1 MKRGNHVGLVKIYY
15 EPDWVGRSN
24 VVNCK
29 LFYSEYD
36 RDLNFSMVNPLHI
49 CHKITG
55 LGAFCDEFNTYDKI
69 CGFYSFI
76 NVLDRG
82 LLALTN
88 QSTLLLK

>member
-1 MKRGNHVGLVKIYY
+1 MKIYY

-29 LFYSEYD
+29 LFSSEYD

-49 CHKITG
+49 CHKITEF
-55 LGAFCDEFNTYDKI
+55 GAFSRGFNIYDKI

-82 LLALTN
+82 LRAPTN

>member
-1 MKRGNHVGLVKIYY
+1 MKIYY
-15 EPDWVGRSN
+15 EADGVGRSN
-24 VVNCK
+24 VVNLK
-29 LFYSEYD
+29 LFSSEYD

-49 CHKITG
+49 CHKITEFS
-55 LGAFCDEFNTYDKI
+55 AFYASFNICDKI

-82 LLALTN
+82 LRALTN